1 MSANAPIEALPCLTE
16 LFTVEQPLHANEPAV
31 ETPTIEIAISGGDWP
46 AEPALEAL
54 ASRAVAAALGALP
67 PDAPRPT
74 GALSLLFT
82 DDEEIRA
89 LNAKWRGIDKPTN
102 VLSFRQPAQI
112 APNPASLGDI
122 ALAAETIRRE
132 AALAQKPLED
142 HIAHLIIH
150 GFFHL
155 LGYDHQVE
163 AEAEAMEQLERTA
176 LNRMGIADPYADA
189 DRQ

>member
-1 MSANAPIEALPCLTE
+1 MDR
-16 LFTVEQPLHANEPAV
+16 
-31 ETPTIEIAISGGDWP
+31 PTIEIAVSGGDWP
-46 AEPALEAL
+46 AATALEAL
-54 ASRAVAAALGALP
+54 ASRAVAAALGALSP
-67 PDAPRPT
+67 AAPRPS
-74 GALSLLFT
+74 GALSLLFA
-82 DDEEIRA
+82 DDDAIRA

-102 VLSFRQPAQI
+102 VLSFPPPAQMAANSPSI
-112 APNPASLGDI
+112 GDI
-122 ALAAETIRRE
+122 ALAAETVERE

-176 LNRMGIADPYADA
+176 LSRMGIADPYADA
-189 DRQ
+189 D